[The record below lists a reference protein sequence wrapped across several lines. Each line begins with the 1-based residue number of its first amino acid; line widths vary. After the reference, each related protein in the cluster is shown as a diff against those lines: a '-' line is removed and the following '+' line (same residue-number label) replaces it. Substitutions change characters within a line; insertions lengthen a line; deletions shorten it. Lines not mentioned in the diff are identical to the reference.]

1 MEVQIETKELSKWFG
16 EVVALNNVSIQIP
29 SGVVGLLG
37 PNGAGKS
44 TFIKLALGLYRPSR
58 GEIRILG
65 EKRAIIFMSFQGSDI
80 VLKWTIL

>member
-1 MEVQIETKELSKWFG
+1 VEVQIETKELSKWFG